1 MIGPPAYRRLP
12 RLNILSHLIVSN
24 AATERQRDWLRR
36 NVATVYIGVTSKSQP
51 SAQSAIFQNPFR
63 KALAPRKAPHS
74 GRFARSRLSA
84 EFDFFPG
91 REFGIGGV
99 SPLPRP
105 P

>member
-24 AATERQRDWLRR
+24 AANERQRDWLRR

-63 KALAPRKAPHS
+63 R
-74 GRFARSRLSA
+74 RSRRA
-84 EFDFFPG
+84 RRRIP
-91 REFGIGGV
+91 GV
-99 SPLPRP
+99 SRDHACPQNLISSQAANLE
-105 P
+105 